1 MVNESEHRDALI
13 AATKRKASLGQTVR
27 AVFWSF
33 FGVRKGKDHAAD
45 IERLNPVHVIIVGII
60 AAALFVAT
68 LITIVSFVL
77 HK

>member
-1 MVNESEHRDALI
+1 MANQPDHRDALI
-13 AATKRKASLGQTVR
+13 AATQRKASWGQTAR

-45 IERLNPVHVIIVGII
+45 IERLNPVHVIIMGII

-68 LITIVSFVL
+68 LITVVSFVV